1 MNTCPEKEDLLLLAA
16 DELDAAR
23 IPALAAHLKSC
34 EACRREV
41 AVLRRGLRAL
51 ECLDREPALPP
62 HVAEAVRREAFRP
75 QIVRFAQHLRWVAAA
90 AAVLMVA
97 GLGWHFSNTT
107 HRDRALPGAV
117 ATQAADPLLELA
129 AAVDLLSSGS
139 PVAEAAEGPDPASDD
154 ALNEMDLILENLSDA
169 SGLQG

>member
-1 MNTCPEKEDLLLLAA
+1 MLAEAFPPADQFGPDELVSIFGSDLLADASLTAA
-16 DELDAAR
+16 F
-23 IPALAAHLKSC
+23 
-34 EACRREV
+34 
-41 AVLRRGLRAL
+41 RAL
-51 ECLDREPALPP
+51 FLDEARPFECVGDAREC
-62 HVAEAVRREAFRP
+62 
-75 QIVRFAQHLRWVAAA
+75 A

-97 GLGWHFSNTT
+97 GLGWHLSNTT
-107 HRDRALPGAV
+107 PRDRALPQAV